1 MQDVRCTCH
10 KIVAQIDG
18 DTIIIKCRHCK
29 RVVLIK
35 TAGIN
40 SIACLDFPR
49 DLQLPVEKS
58 TQPLPLA
65 TR

>member
-29 RVVLIK
+29 RMVLIK
-35 TAGIN
+35 TAGITN
-40 SIACLDFPR
+40 IDCLDLPR

-58 TQPLPLA
+58 TQALQLA

>member
-1 MQDVRCTCH
+1 MHDVRCTCH

-29 RVVLIK
+29 RMVLIK
-35 TAGIN
+35 TAGIIN
-40 SIACLDFPR
+40 IDRLDLPH
-49 DLQLPVEKS
+49 DLQLSAEKS
-58 TQPLPLA
+58 TQKLQLA